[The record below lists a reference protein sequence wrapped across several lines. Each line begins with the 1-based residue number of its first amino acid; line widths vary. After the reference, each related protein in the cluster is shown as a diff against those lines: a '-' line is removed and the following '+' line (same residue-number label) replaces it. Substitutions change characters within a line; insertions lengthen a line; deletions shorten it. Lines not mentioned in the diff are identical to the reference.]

1 MRKIIIDVET
11 DGLDATRIWCA
22 VTKNITT
29 EEIKVWTVASELQ
42 KYLRPEDTL
51 IGQNIIGIRCTSI
64 EEAVELENRFS
75 PVARYVDNVS
85 ATKPSNRVRTLAK
98 IMGTTAR
105 IAQGRLHSF
114 RWRSV

>member
-42 KYLRPEDTL
+42 
-51 IGQNIIGIRCTSI
+51 SI
-64 EEAVELENRFS
+64 
-75 PVARYVDNVS
+75 
-85 ATKPSNRVRTLAK
+85 
-98 IMGTTAR
+98 
-105 IAQGRLHSF
+105 
-114 RWRSV
+114 